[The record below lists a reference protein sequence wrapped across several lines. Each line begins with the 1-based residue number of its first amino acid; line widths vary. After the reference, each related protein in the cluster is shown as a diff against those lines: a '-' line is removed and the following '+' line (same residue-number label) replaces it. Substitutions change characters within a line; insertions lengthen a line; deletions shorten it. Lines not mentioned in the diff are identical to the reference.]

1 MKDSISKRLEKI
13 NEFYGLSSVDLANRL
28 GVQKSSISHLLSGRN
43 NPSFSFITKFINS
56 FPNVS
61 LEWFLIGQGDMLKN
75 TITPTEKSTPVESKE
90 NINTNI
96 SNTIPNKHTETKD
109 FVIKE
114 QLKNDSLET
123 LIMVY
128 KDNTFRELKR
138 RD

>member
-75 TITPTEKSTPVESKE
+75 TITTTEKSIPVERKE

-96 SNTIPNKHTETKD
+96 SDTIPNKHTETKD
-109 FVIKE
+109 FVTKE
-114 QLKNDSLET
+114 PLKNDSLET